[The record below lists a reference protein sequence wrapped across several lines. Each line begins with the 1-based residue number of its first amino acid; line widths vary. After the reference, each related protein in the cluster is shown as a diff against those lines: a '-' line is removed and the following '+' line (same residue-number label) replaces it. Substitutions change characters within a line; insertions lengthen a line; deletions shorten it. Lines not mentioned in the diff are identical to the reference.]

1 MSSRRPRLSR
11 RELGLV
17 AAALLV
23 PLPLFALTGFSAP
36 LPNAIDRG
44 LGGLVAIEAQDRA
57 AGASVGVVA
66 RPGHEP
72 ARAVKR
78 ATAIRA
84 PHLGSPLRTR
94 ARSTTSSA
102 GTGSTD
108 TSGTGGDAKPQQ
120 DSPDEN
126 GGGTGS
132 PEKSGEPGPSEGSN
146 ASKPAGHPAPSA
158 QIGVTGQGA
167 GVNGALDSSGL
178 NLDVGADGG
187 DAGSGEPGSA
197 RAIVTGSD
205 GSPTGVEV
213 AVPGLGAAA
222 P

>member
-1 MSSRRPRLSR
+1 MSLRRPRLSR

-66 RPGHEP
+66 RPGHER

-78 ATAIRA
+78 ATAIHA
-84 PHLGSPLRTR
+84 PHLGSALRTR

-102 GTGSTD
+102 GGSTD
-108 TSGTGGDAKPQQ
+108 TSGTGGDAKPQH

-132 PEKSGEPGPSEGSN
+132 PEKSGEPSPSQGSN
-146 ASKPAGHPAPSA
+146 ASKPAGHPVPSA

-167 GVNGALDSSGL
+167 GVDGALDSSGL

-197 RAIVTGSD
+197 GAIVTGSD